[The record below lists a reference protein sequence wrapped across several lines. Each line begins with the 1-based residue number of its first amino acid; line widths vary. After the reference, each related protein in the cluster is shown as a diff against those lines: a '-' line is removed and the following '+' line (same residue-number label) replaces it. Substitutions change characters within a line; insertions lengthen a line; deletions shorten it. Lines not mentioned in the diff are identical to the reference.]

1 MKTSFR
7 LVALATV
14 LALVPSAPAET
25 APVVGTATEKA
36 AQEIADQIKDTPYK
50 DRAALLTRLKTAETR
65 FDEKLPEWESRK
77 NALPEKERKAAEVY
91 FQKLVEQR
99 GILRQRIDALDTAP
113 AETWTS
119 AKHDTRIALLNALG
133 AYQQLRG
140 RFEQ

>member
-7 LVALATV
+7 FLALATV
-14 LALVPSAPAET
+14 LALAPSVSAAST
-25 APVVGTATEKA
+25 PVVGTPTEKA
-36 AQEIADQIKDTPYK
+36 AQEIADQIKEAPYK

-77 NALPEKERKAAEVY
+77 NALPEKERKEAEGY
-91 FQKLVEQR
+91 FKELVKQR
-99 GILRQRIDALDTAP
+99 EILRQRIDALDTAS

-119 AKHDTRIALLNALG
+119 AKHDTRMALLNALG
-133 AYQQLRG
+133 AYQNLRG

>member
-1 MKTSFR
+1 MKSLPR
-7 LVALATV
+7 LLALATV
-14 LALVPSAPAET
+14 LALAPSVSAAT
-25 APVVGTATEKA
+25 VPVVGTATEKA
-36 AQEIADQIKDTPYK
+36 AQEIADQIKETPYK

-77 NALPEKERKAAEVY
+77 NALPEKERKEADVY

-99 GILRQRIDALDTAP
+99 GILRQRIDALDTAS
-113 AETWTS
+113 AETWIS
-119 AKHDTRIALLNALG
+119 AKHDTRTALLNALG